1 MKPFVINIEK
11 GTLENEDYRR
21 VLYTTTNVQVVLMTL
36 QPKEEIGMEVHDIS
50 DQFFRVES
58 GEGKIIINGAE
69 FSVSDGFAFVVP
81 AGSSH
86 NLINTSSDKKLKL
99 YTLYTP
105 PHHKDGTVH
114 KTRADGE
121 ADTADHI

>member
-1 MKPFVINIEK
+1 MH
-11 GTLENEDYRR
+11 
-21 VLYTTTNVQVVLMTL
+21 
-36 QPKEEIGMEVHDIS
+36 IGLDGGS
-50 DQFFRVES
+50 LPLALDLKL
-58 GEGKIIINGAE
+58 GDKIIINGAE